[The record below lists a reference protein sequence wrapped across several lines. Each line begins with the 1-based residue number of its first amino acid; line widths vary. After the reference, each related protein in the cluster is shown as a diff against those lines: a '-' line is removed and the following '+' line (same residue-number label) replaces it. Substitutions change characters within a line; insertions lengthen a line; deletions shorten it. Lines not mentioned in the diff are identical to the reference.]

1 MFVLFK
7 LIRLVYIP
15 SVAANI
21 MKYSVRE
28 INRVGNI
35 LFETRVYHLPRNKEK
50 VRVATFILVDGAWYP
65 TNEEAQFGDSA
76 DPYPSLISW

>member
-65 TNEEAQFGDSA
+65 MNEEAQFGDAS

>member
-28 INRVGNI
+28 TNRAGNI

-50 VRVATFILVDGAWYP
+50 VRVATFILVDGVWSP
-65 TNEEAQFGDSA
+65 MNEEARFGDSA